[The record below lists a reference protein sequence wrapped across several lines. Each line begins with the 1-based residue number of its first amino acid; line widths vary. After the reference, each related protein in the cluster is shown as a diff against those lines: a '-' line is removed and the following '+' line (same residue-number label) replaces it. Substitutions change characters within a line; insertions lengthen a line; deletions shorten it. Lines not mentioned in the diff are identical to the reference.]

1 MLNNMAEIVLKT
13 NDLCK
18 TYGTQK
24 VLDNVCMTIEKGDI
38 YGFVGE
44 NGSGKTTVIRAITGL
59 ITPTSGDFELYGVK
73 STEPG
78 ILEKR
83 VKIGAVV
90 EAPSVYPA
98 LTAKQN
104 LRVMQMMLGVSDEE
118 KIKKALA
125 MVGLQDMY
133 DNKKVAKHY
142 SLGMRQRLG
151 IAMALISTPDFLV
164 LDEPLNGL
172 DPEGIVEIRNLI
184 LSLNRDYGITFLI
197 SSHILTELSLVATK
211 YGIISKGHILKE
223 ITKEELDSSC
233 KRRIIIESSD
243 IEGLHQ
249 ALLTVVGE
257 SELTKTVNGYQ
268 VDSDIEYNKIL
279 SCVSSIKI
287 SNIKTV
293 ETSIED
299 YYLSIIKGGRQ

>member
-1 MLNNMAEIVLKT
+1 MAEIVLKT

-233 KRRIIIESSD
+233 KRKIIIESSD

-249 ALLTVVGE
+249 ALLTVVSE

>member
-249 ALLTVVGE
+249 ALLTVVSE

>member
-1 MLNNMAEIVLKT
+1 MLNSMAEIVLKT

-18 TYGTQK
+18 TYGTQR

-83 VKIGAVV
+83 AKIGAVV

-233 KRRIIIESSD
+233 KRKIIIESSD

-249 ALLTVVGE
+249 ALLTVVSE

-268 VDSDIEYNKIL
+268 VDSYIEYNKIL
-279 SCVSSIKI
+279 SCLSSIKI